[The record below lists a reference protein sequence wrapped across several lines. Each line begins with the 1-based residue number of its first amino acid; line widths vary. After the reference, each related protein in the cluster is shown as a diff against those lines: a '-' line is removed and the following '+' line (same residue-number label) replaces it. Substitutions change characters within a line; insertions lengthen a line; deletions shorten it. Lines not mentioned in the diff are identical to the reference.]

1 MSHIEFLLKG
11 IFLGFSLAAPVGPI
25 GLLCIQR
32 TLYEG
37 RLMGF
42 VSGLGATAADMIYG
56 CIAGFGIAFVA
67 NFLTSQ
73 QQWLRLLGGVFICYL
88 GIKIFAAQPAERA
101 AAGNNSGFFGAF
113 LSTFFLMLT
122 NPITIAVFM
131 AMFAGIGATSAGGDY
146 LAVAALV
153 LGISLGSALWWL
165 LLCGGVSLFRAS
177 LTPERMRWINRIAG
191 IIIVGFGV
199 TALWSVTQQ
208 AILPVMSSQFH

>member
-11 IFLGFSLAAPVGPI
+11 IFLGFCLAAPVGPI

-37 RLMGF
+37 RLTGF
-42 VSGLGATAADMIYG
+42 VSGLGATAADVIYG

-73 QQWLRLLGGVFICYL
+73 QQWLRLIGGAFICYL
-88 GIKIFAAQPAERA
+88 GIKIFFTKPAERA
-101 AAGNNSGFFGAF
+101 AANKNSGLLGAF

-165 LLCGGVSLFRAS
+165 LLCGGVSLFRAK

-199 TALWSVTQQ
+199 TALRS
-208 AILPVMSSQFH
+208 LKS